1 MKDLQ
6 VFYVDINDSD
16 DSGMD
21 GIALVKEGA
30 VQVDFLCFDKD
41 DDSKIQLN
49 FFEEDQR
56 IITGVVARADYPIY
70 RRNGDYEY
78 YVMFTKD
85 VIKRLVRKYS
95 KQGLFNQVNLDHN
108 NYSFVKNVS
117 MVESYI
123 IDKERG
129 ICPQEF
135 KDIEDGSWICSFYV
149 GDTDLWNEI
158 KNNDNFNAFS
168 LQGMFH
174 LIPEE
179 NLKMEEQ
186 PTSKDQ
192 ETFDAWLD
200 TIIDMFEK

>member
-6 VFYVDINDSD
+6 IFYVDINDND
-16 DSGMD
+16 DSGMN

-41 DDSKIQLN
+41 NDEPIQLN
-49 FFEEDQR
+49 FFEEEQR
-56 IITGVVARADYPIY
+56 IITGVVARANYPIY
-70 RRNGDYEY
+70 RRNGDFEY
-78 YVMFTKD
+78 YVLFTKD

-129 ICPQEF
+129 ICPKEF
-135 KDIEDGSWICSFYV
+135 ENIEDGSWICSFYV
-149 GDTDLWNEI
+149 GDEDLWNEI

-174 LIPEE
+174 LIPEDYQ
-179 NLKMEEQ
+179 KMEEQ
-186 PTSKDQ
+186 HE
-192 ETFDAWLD
+192 ETFEEWLD
-200 TIIDMFEK
+200 QLMNELDDLKN